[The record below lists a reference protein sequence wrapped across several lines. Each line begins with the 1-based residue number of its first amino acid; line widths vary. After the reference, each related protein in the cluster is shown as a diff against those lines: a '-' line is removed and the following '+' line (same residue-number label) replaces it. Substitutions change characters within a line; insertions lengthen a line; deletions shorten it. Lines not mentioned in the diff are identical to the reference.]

1 MTSPT
6 AVPEPILLARHLTGP
21 LVQHLNLPVNDLG
34 RFFVEFSP
42 DRGFNSATAAWWE
55 AQPRGLQIPRETIA
69 TLAAPALA
77 ADVRTL
83 YQNLSQTN
91 TWALAGG
98 IAADAQWLLL
108 APVSDLQEYHVQALP
123 GREYLVNTMLNY
135 LELERLV
142 WVPEMRFTISLAEFT
157 VLLAMTD
164 LHARRHHAS
173 MIVHEGVPNSFER
186 NELVQGWQNAFE
198 FPDPRYLLP
207 FVAHMLDDRSRQLP
221 LAAVP
226 ALADELAKRGF
237 LTRQANGW
245 QWTDPGLFLAE
256 ALRRRTCAVAIDVAA
271 AAPGGGLGTQG
282 ALWVRADQPLFF
294 FNIDRIAATVTC
306 IGADQDLARQIM
318 TEIFTPQGLPAA
330 SAAVPAPPPQAVP
343 MPPPPPSRGAAFCVN
358 CGAPRSPNAG
368 FCHGCGARL
377 Q

>member
-1 MTSPT
+1 
-6 AVPEPILLARHLTGP
+6 
-21 LVQHLNLPVNDLG
+21 
-34 RFFVEFSP
+34 
-42 DRGFNSATAAWWE
+42 
-55 AQPRGLQIPRETIA
+55 
-69 TLAAPALA
+69 
-77 ADVRTL
+77 
-83 YQNLSQTN
+83 
-91 TWALAGG
+91 
-98 IAADAQWLLL
+98 
-108 APVSDLQEYHVQALP
+108 
-123 GREYLVNTMLNY
+123 MLNY